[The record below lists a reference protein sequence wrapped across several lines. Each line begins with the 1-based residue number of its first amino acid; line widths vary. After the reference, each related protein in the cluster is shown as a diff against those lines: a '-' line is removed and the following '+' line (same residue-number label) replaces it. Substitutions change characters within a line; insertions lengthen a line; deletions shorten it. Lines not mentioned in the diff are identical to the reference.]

1 MPNTIRIKRSPAN
14 TSGAYNPPT
23 LLSGELAFAYR
34 SNTFWI
40 GPTDEASVIQ
50 NIRIGGAMNPG
61 TLTANQALVA
71 NTSGGID
78 RIFAA
83 NVELGKLIANGSV
96 GQPGYVLTSAGS
108 SANAYWQAVS
118 AIGVNPSSQYAWTNT
133 QIFTNTISF
142 SQESGKSILAVSINA
157 FSYTTG
163 IGFGTAYGGVTVNA
177 TTIALGNGS
186 INGIITA
193 NDTVVYFTG
202 DAYNAYKLA
211 NVPAIDYVNTYNMTT
226 TYLPT
231 LATKTSVTANAAT
244 AYTNAVAYTDDRI
257 GTIPGSLRV
266 NTAIFG
272 YTDNAYAN
280 AVTLINTRIATA
292 NSAMIANA
300 SAAYSN
306 ALTNVAAFYVNTQNF
321 SANLVN
327 YAALA
332 GALFTG
338 SINAVSHTTGT
349 GYGTPFGGAVV
360 NSSTI
365 SVGNSSVNGAI
376 STNATVAY
384 FTGTSYN
391 ANNANNASYL
401 GGVPAASWATIEFV
415 NNAVYGA
422 TGGSAS
428 QAYADEKAANAY
440 SNSVSYTDSKIL
452 TANAAITGNAATAYS
467 NAVSYTDTKAAT
479 AFSNAV
485 ANAAN
490 YTDVKHLTS
499 ITYATSAASN
509 AYVWAMSNTQSR
521 EGAYTGRNTFY
532 ANVTFTDDIFVSGS
546 QNINAGESDLSIMNI
561 SVAGNLTVL
570 GTLTTIDT
578 ENVRIEDASLH
589 LASNQAST
597 ATFTD
602 ALDISVF
609 GTFGNTTNTWF
620 TGIYRDRLAS
630 TTHYTKNVWR
640 LYAANNVNIT
650 STSSNTVD
658 KTSAFYNLGTL
669 TAYLEPYGDTGTF
682 VVNSSVVSIN
692 SASGTSV
699 RITANTLSLVTPL
712 AAISGGTGMSLYN
725 TGDIIYASSST
736 TLAKRTIGSVGKVL
750 QVSSSNLPEWDNL
763 DGGTF

>member
-1 MPNTIRIKRSPAN
+1 VPNTIRIKRSPAN

-34 SNTFWI
+34 NNTFWI
-40 GPTDEASVIQ
+40 GPTDEASVIE
-50 NIRIGGAMNPG
+50 NIRIGGEMNPG
-61 TLTANQALVA
+61 VLTANQALVA
-71 NTSGGID
+71 NTSGGIN

-83 NVELGKLIANGSV
+83 NVELSRLNANGSW

-108 SANAYWQAVS
+108 TANAYWQAVS

-142 SQESGKSILAVSINA
+142 SQESGKSILAVNINA

-163 IGFGTAYGGVTVNA
+163 IGFGSANGGAIINSTA
-177 TTIALGNGS
+177 IALGNGS

-193 NDTVVYFTG
+193 NDTVAYFTG
-202 DAYNAYKLA
+202 DAYNSYKLA
-211 NVPAIDYVNTYNMTT
+211 NVAAADYVNTYNMST

-231 LATKTSVTANAAT
+231 LATKTSVTANA
-244 AYTNAVAYTDDRI
+244 
-257 GTIPGSLRV
+257 
-266 NTAIFG
+266 
-272 YTDNAYAN
+272 
-280 AVTLINTRIATA
+280 
-292 NSAMIANA
+292 

-306 ALTNVAAFYVNTQNF
+306 AVTYTDSKILTANGAITGNAATAYANSVAYTNTVWATVNTAITANSATAYSNALSRVAALYVNTQNF
-321 SANLVN
+321 SANLIN

-338 SINAVSHTTGT
+338 SINAVSYTTGT

-360 NSSTI
+360 NSSAI

-384 FTGTSYN
+384 FTGTAYN

-440 SNSVSYTDSKIL
+440 SNSVAYTDSKIL
-452 TANAAITGNAATAYS
+452 TANGAITGNAATAYS

-490 YTDVKHLTS
+490 YTDIKHSTA
-499 ITYATSAASN
+499 IAYATSAASN
-509 AYVWAMSNTQSR
+509 AYNWAMSNTQSR

-546 QNINAGESDLSIMNI
+546 QNINAGESNLSIMNV

-699 RITANTLSLVTPL
+699 RITANTLNLVTPL
-712 AAISGGTGMSLYN
+712 AAISGGTGLSLYN
-725 TGDIIYASSST
+725 TGDILYASSST
-736 TLAKRTIGSVGKVL
+736 TLAKKTIGSVGKVL

>member
-1 MPNTIRIKRSPAN
+1 MANTIRIKRSP
-14 TSGAYNPPT
+14 SGGAVQPPT
-23 LLSGELAFAYR
+23 LLSGELAFSYA

-40 GPTDEASVIQ
+40 GPRDDTNTYLNV
-50 NIRIGGAMNPG
+50 RIGGAMNPG

-78 RIFAA
+78 RVFAA
-83 NVELGKLIANGSV
+83 SVELSKLNANGSW

-108 SANAYWQAVS
+108 TANAYWQAVS
-118 AIGVNPSSQYAWTNT
+118 AIGVNPSSQYTWTNT
-133 QIFTNTISF
+133 HIFTNTISF
-142 SQESGKSILAVSINA
+142 SQDSGKSILAVNINA

-163 IGFGTAYGGVTVNA
+163 TGFGSANGGAVINSTA
-177 TTIALGNGS
+177 IALGNGS

-193 NDTVVYFTG
+193 NSTVAYFTG
-202 DAYNAYKLA
+202 DAYNSYKLA
-211 NVPAIDYVNTYNMTT
+211 NVAAADYVNTYNMDT
-226 TYLPT
+226 TYLPV
-231 LATKTSVTANAAT
+231 LATKTSVTANAAN
-244 AYTNAVAYTDDRI
+244 AYTNAVAYIDSKI
-257 GTIPGSLRV
+257 L
-266 NTAIFG
+266 TANGAITG
-272 YTDNAYAN
+272 NAATAYAN
-280 AVTLINTRIATA
+280 SVTYIDSKILTA
-292 NSAMIANA
+292 NAAITGNA
-300 SAAYSN
+300 ATAYSN
-306 ALTNVAAFYVNTQNF
+306 ALSRVAALYVNTQNF
-321 SANLVN
+321 SANLIN

-338 SINAVSHTTGT
+338 SINAVSYTTGT

-360 NSSTI
+360 NSSAI

-384 FTGTSYN
+384 FTGTAYN

-440 SNSVSYTDSKIL
+440 SNSVTYTDSKIL

-467 NAVSYTDTKAAT
+467 NAVSYADTKAAT

-490 YTDVKHLTS
+490 YTDAKVATATQFAS
-499 ITYATSAASN
+499 TRADAAYAN
-509 AYVWAMSNTQSR
+509 AMSNTQTR

-546 QNINAGESDLSIMNI
+546 QNIHAGESTLSIMNV
-561 SVAGNLTVL
+561 SVAGNLSVL

-578 ENVRIEDASLH
+578 ENVRIEDASIH

-597 ATFTD
+597 ATYTD

-609 GTFGNTTNTWF
+609 GTFGNTANTWF
-620 TGIYRDRLAS
+620 TGLYRDQLAS
-630 TTHYTKNVWR
+630 SSHYTRNVWR

-658 KTSAFYNLGTL
+658 KTSAFYKLGTL

-712 AAISGGTGMSLYN
+712 AAISGGTGLSLYN
-725 TGDIIYASSST
+725 TGDILYASSST
-736 TLAKRTIGSVGKVL
+736 TLAKKTIGSVGKVL